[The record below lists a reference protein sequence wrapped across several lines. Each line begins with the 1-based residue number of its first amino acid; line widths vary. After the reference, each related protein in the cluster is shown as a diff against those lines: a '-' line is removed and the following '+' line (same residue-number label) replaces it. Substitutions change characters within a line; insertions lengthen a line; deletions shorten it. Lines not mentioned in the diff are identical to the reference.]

1 MTDKTVWIEGF
12 EQIRSDHARYQ
23 TGENLT
29 TFNDL
34 IDAAIQAINDDDFE
48 KADEIAS
55 ELDVGFDI
63 QRGDYDFL
71 PQEADEEE

>member
-1 MTDKTVWIEGF
+1 MTDKTAWIEGF

-23 TGENLT
+23 TGEHLA

-71 PQEADEEE
+71 PQEGGEEE